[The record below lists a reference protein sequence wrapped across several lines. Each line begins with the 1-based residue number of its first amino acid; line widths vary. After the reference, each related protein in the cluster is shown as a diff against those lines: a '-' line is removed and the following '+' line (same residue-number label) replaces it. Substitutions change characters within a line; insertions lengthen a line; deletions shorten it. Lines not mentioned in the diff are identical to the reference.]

1 MELRQLHYFVAVAE
15 ELHFG
20 RAAERLHIVQPAVS
34 QQLRRLEAEL
44 GVTLVDRSTRR
55 VALTEAGQRFL
66 PEARATLAAAQR
78 AKDAVAGPAARAAT
92 LRLGTSAG
100 LGDRLPRLLAALR
113 DRAPELTVEL
123 ARPRGDERLRRVA
136 GGTLD
141 AALIRGVASRAGLR
155 LEPVWTDALVLAL
168 PAAHPLAAD
177 AAAAA
182 VPLAALRDVPVRL
195 PERAANPP
203 LVDLVVAACRAA
215 GFEPRIAPA
224 MGDQEMLA
232 AIAAGPPTW
241 TAYYAVQAEG
251 LAAAAPGVVFRA
263 PEPALAMPTLLAMPR
278 EPGPRAALLDA
289 LLHACRAVA

>member
-44 GVTLVDRSTRR
+44 GVTLVDRSTRH

-66 PEARATLAAAQR
+66 PEARATLVAAQR
-78 AKDAVAGPAARAAT
+78 AKDAVAGPARDDAT

-113 DRAPELTVEL
+113 DRVPELTVEL
-123 ARPRGDERLRRVA
+123 ARPRGDERMRRVA

-155 LEPVWTDALVLAL
+155 FEPVWTDALVLAL
-168 PAAHPLAAD
+168 PAAHPQAAD
-177 AAAAA
+177 ADGPI
-182 VPLAALRDVPVRL
+182 PLTSLRDLPVRL

-203 LVDLVVAACRAA
+203 LVDLLVAACRAA

-241 TAYYAVQAEG
+241 TVYYAAQAEG
-251 LAAAAPGVVFRA
+251 LAAAAPGVAFRA
-263 PEPALAMPTLLAMPR
+263 PDPALAMPTLLAMPR
-278 EPGPRAALLDA
+278 EPGPRAAMLDV